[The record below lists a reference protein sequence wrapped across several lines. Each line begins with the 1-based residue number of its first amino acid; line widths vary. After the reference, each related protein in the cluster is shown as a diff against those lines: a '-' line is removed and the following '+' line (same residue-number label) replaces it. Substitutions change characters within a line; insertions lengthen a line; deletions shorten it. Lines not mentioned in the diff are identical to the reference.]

1 MVCPHGVLRH
11 AREATRIGL
20 HNHASTPS
28 RTVAVFRCRRRDLG
42 ASPLSA
48 QVSTIRAILHI
59 MSRQGT
65 RNLRGSYA
73 GGRKQAIR
81 GLTSPTRNGL
91 TSRTTSEDGSPSTR
105 KTVRPSLEVLRGRRA
120 TSARPDN
127 LIEDLE
133 SCIQPVDETGCLAPA
148 CHEVVAWPKAGGR
161 PSRFCSRSCQERF
174 ERERARLL
182 AEVAEIEAA
191 LPVTDAPA
199 ERRYLSNQ
207 LSRRTWLL
215 ERYPLPY
222 KEQARLLKAERHP
235 K

>member
-1 MVCPHGVLRH
+1 M
-11 AREATRIGL
+11 
-20 HNHASTPS
+20 
-28 RTVAVFRCRRRDLG
+28 
-42 ASPLSA
+42 
-48 QVSTIRAILHI
+48 RAILNV
-59 MSRQGT
+59 MSRQRT
-65 RNLRGSYA
+65 RNLRRSYA
-73 GGRKQAIR
+73 GERKQAIR

-120 TSARPDN
+120 ASARPDN

-222 KEQARLLKAERHP
+222 KEQVRLLAVERNLV

>member
-1 MVCPHGVLRH
+1 M
-11 AREATRIGL
+11 
-20 HNHASTPS
+20 
-28 RTVAVFRCRRRDLG
+28 
-42 ASPLSA
+42 
-48 QVSTIRAILHI
+48 
-59 MSRQGT
+59 
-65 RNLRGSYA
+65 
-73 GGRKQAIR
+73 
-81 GLTSPTRNGL
+81 
-91 TSRTTSEDGSPSTR
+91 
-105 KTVRPSLEVLRGRRA
+105 RPSLEVLRGRRA

-133 SCIQPVDETGCLAPA
+133 SCIQPVEETGCLAPA

-191 LPVTDAPA
+191 LPKTNIPA

-222 KEQARLLKAERHP
+222 KEQARLLEVERNLL

>member
-1 MVCPHGVLRH
+1 M
-11 AREATRIGL
+11 
-20 HNHASTPS
+20 
-28 RTVAVFRCRRRDLG
+28 
-42 ASPLSA
+42 
-48 QVSTIRAILHI
+48 RAILNV
-59 MSRQGT
+59 MSRQRT

-73 GGRKQAIR
+73 GERKQAIR

-120 TSARPDN
+120 ASARPDN

-133 SCIQPVDETGCLAPA
+133 NCIQPVDETGCLAPA

-174 ERERARLL
+174 ERERTRLL
-182 AEVAEIEAA
+182 AEVAEIEGA